1 MIILKDD
8 ILVHVDS
15 STDILEHYGVKGMK
29 WNNNSQGVEQLTEEE
44 KQLKMQGRLE
54 NLDGEYDRYAKAMG
68 NDPKKLSREDF
79 KTQVG
84 NTLRRRIAESK
95 TKTVYKNY
103 SRYDKAMGNDP
114 KKLSRSQFYN
124 KSIASLN
131 KTIRANGGKPVNYR
145 ARVAD
150 YAN

>member
-1 MIILKDD
+1 MIIIKNDK
-8 ILVHVDS
+8 LVHIDS
-15 STDILEHYGVKGMK
+15 STDIIEHYGVKGMK
-29 WNNNSQGVEQLTEEE
+29 WNKNGQGVEALTEEE
-44 KQLKMQGRLE
+44 KQLQYKNRLA
-54 NLDGEYDRYAKAMG
+54 NLDGEYDKYAQAMG

-79 KTQVG
+79 KNSVS

-95 TKTVYKNY
+95 TKTIYKNY
-103 SRYDKAMGNDP
+103 SRYAQAMGNDP

-131 KTIRANGGKPVNYR
+131 KTIRANGGKPVKYR
-145 ARVAD
+145 ARMAD